1 MLSAYRLTTRRQIQ
15 QLLLWL
21 GLLESPICIGQLL
34 DSVNDRVEDGT
45 HTAEIIFTTKIA
57 YLWHFPHNANT
68 DFIISFKPVAINVQ
82 PAQRHERTLIPGAL
96 RDLIRD
102 MYIEKTD
109 NNEVHLILNTPA
121 ATEIDVRP
129 GKDGASLIVS
139 LKPTLKPVECPE
151 TATPAKK
158 D

>member
-1 MLSAYRLTTRRQIQ
+1 MLSAYRFLKGWLIP

-21 GLLESPICIGQLL
+21 GLLLPIDCAAQLL

-45 HTAEIIFTTKIA
+45 HQAEIIFTTKIA
-57 YLWHFPHNANT
+57 YLWHFPHTANT
-68 DFIISFKPVAINVQ
+68 DFIISIRPIALTAQ
-82 PAQRHERTLIPGAL
+82 PAERHERTLVPPPL

-102 MYIEKTD
+102 IYIEKTD
-109 NNEVHLILNTPA
+109 SSELHVVLNMPA

-129 GKDGASLIVS
+129 GKDGASLIIG
-139 LKPTLKPVECPE
+139 LKPTVKPVECPE
-151 TATPAKK
+151 TASPTKP